1 MKNIDCEIYIKQLIT
16 FFENNPNDLIEL
28 IGKSQKKEFF
38 DKLKDRCERNLL
50 KGQDHVIT
58 RQQMV
63 DIVIQLKMPELIDNE
78 ASIEKIEGSVQKT
91 NWGDIYLN

>member
-38 DKLKDRCERNLL
+38 DKLKDRCEKNLL

-78 ASIEKIEGSVQKT
+78 ASIEKIESSIQKT